1 MFRFTIYKNSILA
14 TICSLFG
21 TAFIAMALL
30 SMINGDL
37 EILSGIIVI
46 AVGIGLVILAGEI
59 SQWKERRK
67 KAKAAQKAAA
77 AAGNPAAAPRPA
89 SPVRPAAPAR
99 PAAPRPVKPL
109 GKSLTAAKVLC
120 VLTALCSFYT
130 FYMYS
135 SRDWDLPF
143 DDRLPLVVMAEAI
156 LFLMLRAGCSAG
168 KISRLYAPAFLGLA
182 GFNAFVGGSI
192 FLDSAGESELVPVFA
207 LKFLCYVMM
216 AVLILAAQYRGGQ
229 LPVALWFIPT
239 VLLIIAAV
247 KMASDNYA
255 LQLLLSQRP
264 NDGWVPS
271 ARPEYPQLYA
281 QLLGAAAM
289 ALIGY
294 VSHRLTPGDAAD
306 AAPVRQGVQINCPHC
321 YQANSADSLFCEHC
335 GQKLTKPQPA
345 GLCPQCRHQN
355 TADSTFCQNC
365 GHRLR

>member
-1 MFRFTIYKNSILA
+1 
-14 TICSLFG
+14 
-21 TAFIAMALL
+21 
-30 SMINGDL
+30 
-37 EILSGIIVI
+37 
-46 AVGIGLVILAGEI
+46 
-59 SQWKERRK
+59 
-67 KAKAAQKAAA
+67 
-77 AAGNPAAAPRPA
+77 
-89 SPVRPAAPAR
+89 
-99 PAAPRPVKPL
+99 
-109 GKSLTAAKVLC
+109 
-120 VLTALCSFYT
+120 
-130 FYMYS
+130 MYS

-294 VSHRLTPGDAAD
+294 VCHRLTPGDAAD